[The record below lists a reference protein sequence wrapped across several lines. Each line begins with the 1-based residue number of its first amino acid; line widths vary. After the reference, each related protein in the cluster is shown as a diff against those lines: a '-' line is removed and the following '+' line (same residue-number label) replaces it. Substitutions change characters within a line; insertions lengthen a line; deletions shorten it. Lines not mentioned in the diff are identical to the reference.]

1 MDLMGQFLGQNA
13 IHRTLTR
20 DPVLAGERGGDDG
33 DAKMGFAAGT
43 RAGMAGMAGRLV
55 DDLEPDRG
63 ETLGQAGTQPVDRG
77 HGETVRAAQT
87 LVNCRET
94 MGGARLPTL
103 VLPGGAS
110 HTVSMS
116 RSMLNMRFDANRF
129 GFDDDAPPPLARA
142 CDHPGC
148 AGAGEYRA
156 PRSRETLNEYY
167 WFCLDHV
174 RSYNASWNYYAGMNE
189 AQIEAELR
197 KDLVGHR
204 PSWKFG
210 HRVAWRFGNGVKDFG
225 LFDFDEET
233 VGARP
238 RSRPLTPQ
246 EKALATFDL
255 ALPLNLAVLKRRYKE
270 LVKQHH
276 PDANGG
282 DKAAEERLKI
292 INQAYA
298 TLKAS
303 YFPS

>member
-1 MDLMGQFLGQNA
+1 
-13 IHRTLTR
+13 
-20 DPVLAGERGGDDG
+20 
-33 DAKMGFAAGT
+33 
-43 RAGMAGMAGRLV
+43 
-55 DDLEPDRG
+55 
-63 ETLGQAGTQPVDRG
+63 
-77 HGETVRAAQT
+77 
-87 LVNCRET
+87 
-94 MGGARLPTL
+94 
-103 VLPGGAS
+103 
-110 HTVSMS
+110 
-116 RSMLNMRFDANRF
+116 MLNTRFDAGRY
-129 GFDDDAPPPLARA
+129 GFDDDAPPLARA

-148 AGAGEYRA
+148 AGTGEYRA

-189 AQIEAELR
+189 AQIESELR
-197 KDLVGHR
+197 KDMVGHR

-225 LFDFDEET
+225 LFDFEEEAA
-233 VGARP
+233 VRGKQ

-246 EKALATFDL
+246 ERALETFDL
-255 ALPLNLAVLKRRYKE
+255 QLPLTLAALKQRYKE

-303 YFPS
+303 YFSS